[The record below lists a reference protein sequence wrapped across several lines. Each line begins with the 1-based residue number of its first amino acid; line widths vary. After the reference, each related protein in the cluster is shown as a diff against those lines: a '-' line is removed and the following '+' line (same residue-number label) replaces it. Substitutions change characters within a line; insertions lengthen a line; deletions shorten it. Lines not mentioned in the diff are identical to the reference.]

1 MATAES
7 VQQRLVPDCKGTAS
21 SAKMDSLGQ
30 SRESHFVD
38 SAPRTSKIVWRAQI
52 ASTKRNVSSVGI
64 TVGTT
69 IAISEGCQWMMTNVG
84 FDNPCEN
91 NTITQLK
98 MCRRLEAV
106 LVEARRSRQE
116 PRDLG
121 DPGAPTNTQTS
132 NKRCGLIRNN
142 RTSLNNHR
150 YEFRIYVMFR
160 GIAEVRLKRYGEAL
174 HTLFFWIS

>member
-1 MATAES
+1 
-7 VQQRLVPDCKGTAS
+7 
-21 SAKMDSLGQ
+21 
-30 SRESHFVD
+30 
-38 SAPRTSKIVWRAQI
+38 
-52 ASTKRNVSSVGI
+52 
-64 TVGTT
+64 
-69 IAISEGCQWMMTNVG
+69 MMTNVG

-98 MCRRLEAV
+98 MCGRLEAV